1 MVHRMCSSLMRW
13 WEAVEVIEEILRAGE
28 GIAAEIE
35 VYLVEGRS
43 ASLELRRTEISRA
56 VESHN
61 FALSIRT
68 IDRGRIGTSSTSN
81 PAAWR
86 QCLEA
91 SVTSGRLASPQNWAG
106 LPSEGRD
113 EGLPLSF
120 DPSLR
125 PDPAIL
131 SRILDGMVS
140 GTSRHPVDVTSGGA
154 NITVDRITL
163 ANNNGLWYERSRS
176 LVSAS
181 IETICSQSTGSEF
194 DNSCTTDFDPA
205 AIGDRAGFLASES
218 LHGKEISTGNYD
230 VVLSPLACAQLI
242 GTVLIPSISGRNV
255 HAGRSRFAQSLGGE
269 VLDPAIS
276 ITDEPL
282 LESGLHSTRWDA
294 EGTLTRQ
301 IPFIKNGVLEAFAYD
316 LKTAYRYEKKSTGSA
331 VRSGPGGSP
340 AIGSHNI
347 VIEGPR
353 CGVLD
358 ERAIFI
364 QDVVGAH
371 TANPFSGD
379 FSVELSNPFLVEG
392 GGYEFPVRKA
402 MFAGNVFEMLRD
414 VVGLGNDTRK
424 IGNFVLPSI
433 RLKQQHIIGGE
444 K

>member
-1 MVHRMCSSLMRW
+1 MRW
-13 WEAVEVIEEILRAGE
+13 WAAVEVIEEVLKAGKA
-28 GIAAEIE
+28 IATEVE

-43 ASLELRRTEISRA
+43 MSLELRRTAVSQA
-56 VESHN
+56 VESHT

-68 IDRGRIGTSSTSN
+68 IDQGRIGTSLTSN

-91 SVTSGRLASPQNWAG
+91 SVTSGKLSTPQNWAG
-106 LPSEGRD
+106 LPSDGNEEG
-113 EGLPLSF
+113 PSLSY
-120 DPSLR
+120 DPSLK

-131 SRILDGMVS
+131 SGILDGMMA
-140 GTSRHPVDVTSGGA
+140 GASRYPVDVTSGGA
-154 NITVDRITL
+154 SISVDHITL
-163 ANNNGLWYERSRS
+163 ANSNGLWYERSRS

-194 DNSCTTDFDPA
+194 ENSCTTDFDPV
-205 AIGDRAGFLASES
+205 AIGDRAGFLAAES
-218 LHGKEISTGNYD
+218 LHGKEISTGDYD

-242 GTVLIPSISGRNV
+242 GTVLIPSLSGRNV

-294 EGTLTRQ
+294 EGTIARQ
-301 IPFIKNGVLEAFAYD
+301 IPFIRNGVLEAFAYD
-316 LKTAYRYEKKSTGSA
+316 LKTGYRYGKKSTGSA

-353 CGVLD
+353 CRVLD

-364 QDVVGAH
+364 QDIVGAH

-379 FSVELSNPFLVEG
+379 FSVELSNPFIVERE
-392 GGYEFPVRKA
+392 GYEFPVRKA

-414 VVGLGNDTRK
+414 VAGLGNDTRR
-424 IGNFVLPSI
+424 IGNFVLPSL
-433 RLKQQHIIGGE
+433 RFRHQHIIGGE